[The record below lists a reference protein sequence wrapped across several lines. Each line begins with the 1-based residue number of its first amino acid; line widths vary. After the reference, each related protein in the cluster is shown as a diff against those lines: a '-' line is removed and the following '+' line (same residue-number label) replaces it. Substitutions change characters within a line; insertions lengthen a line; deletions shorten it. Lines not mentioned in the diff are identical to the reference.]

1 MIINIL
7 YDKSNK
13 LKIYKQSIYIK
24 FVYNANIVNIIRNS
38 FTEKYYHYD
47 KKDKYY
53 QYWELP
59 YNVLDKLKE
68 VLNKYSNINITY
80 NITGT
85 PLDKENK
92 IVKLKH
98 YKLPKE
104 IITKPYKYQKEDI
117 DYLTSIDK
125 SLLLSEMGL
134 GKSLVT
140 IYSSLI
146 RKKENKIKHCL
157 IIVCRSSLI
166 WNYKDEI
173 KTHTGLNSTVLG
185 LRKNR
190 NNKYVIKSNKDKLE
204 DLQKIDDKEFFI
216 ITNIHSLQNKDIVKK
231 LQYWIKKKEIEMI
244 IVDEVH
250 LCTNPN
256 AIMTKALLK
265 LNTKYKIAMTGT
277 LITNNPLNVYVP
289 LKFIGRIDT
298 NYYSFKNHFCNF
310 GMFNNIESY
319 KNLNEIKDL
328 VDSVSIR
335 RLKKDILELPPK
347 IIRKEYIELTD
358 KQQKVYNN
366 ITKDII
372 DNLDKIEN
380 IPTML
385 SQLTRLRQA
394 TETTELLSTNVLES
408 SKIERTKELLEQID
422 GKVVIFSVFS
432 TTCDILYREL
442 SKKYNCAILTG
453 TTKNKNEQ
461 IEKFK
466 KDESCKVFI
475 TTIGAGGVGLNL
487 QEAHTEIFFSVGW
500 TYAGFTQAID
510 RCYRATTTEKLTV
523 YVLVAHNT
531 IDEHILDIVNK
542 KKSIQDGLIDNNI
555 SIASLTKMLMA

>member
-146 RKKENKIKHCL
+146 RKREDKIKHCL

-190 NNKYVIKSNKDKLE
+190 NNKYIIKSNKDKLE

-244 IVDEVH
+244 IV
-250 LCTNPN
+250 
-256 AIMTKALLK
+256 
-265 LNTKYKIAMTGT
+265 
-277 LITNNPLNVYVP
+277 
-289 LKFIGRIDT
+289 
-298 NYYSFKNHFCNF
+298 
-310 GMFNNIESY
+310 
-319 KNLNEIKDL
+319 
-328 VDSVSIR
+328 
-335 RLKKDILELPPK
+335 
-347 IIRKEYIELTD
+347 
-358 KQQKVYNN
+358 
-366 ITKDII
+366 
-372 DNLDKIEN
+372 
-380 IPTML
+380 
-385 SQLTRLRQA
+385 
-394 TETTELLSTNVLES
+394 
-408 SKIERTKELLEQID
+408 
-422 GKVVIFSVFS
+422 
-432 TTCDILYREL
+432 
-442 SKKYNCAILTG
+442 
-453 TTKNKNEQ
+453 
-461 IEKFK
+461 
-466 KDESCKVFI
+466 
-475 TTIGAGGVGLNL
+475 
-487 QEAHTEIFFSVGW
+487 
-500 TYAGFTQAID
+500 
-510 RCYRATTTEKLTV
+510 
-523 YVLVAHNT
+523 
-531 IDEHILDIVNK
+531 
-542 KKSIQDGLIDNNI
+542 
-555 SIASLTKMLMA
+555 